1 MELGLKDK
9 VAIVT
14 GSGRGIGA
22 VTARALAEEGAKV
35 VITDIDPETTE
46 ATRAALEADG
56 YDAVKSAL
64 LSVLESA
71 TSAPAVAGDVVFF
84 TTTTA
89 FPADPCRSL
98 RGERALCDDL

>member
-1 MELGLKDK
+1 MKLGLKDK

-46 ATRAALEADG
+46 ATRAAFVADG
-56 YDAVKSAL
+56 YAAIGAVCDVTDETQVNALVARTSRSSAARM
-64 LSVLESA
+64 E
-71 TSAPAVAGDVVFF
+71 AG
-84 TTTTA
+84 
-89 FPADPCRSL
+89 L
-98 RGERALCDDL
+98 AL